1 MLTSVAITSMPLGEL
16 LGIPGCA
23 GADTPISGIELD
35 SRKVTSGD
43 LFLAVAG
50 ELFDGRHFI
59 SQAAA
64 SGAAAIA
71 AQPPVTDFIEG
82 AAVPVIEVS
91 GLQHAAGQLASRF
104 YHYPSRA
111 LHMVG
116 VTGTNGKT
124 TTTRL
129 IAQLS
134 RLLERSCGAIG
145 TLGASLVD
153 DVVESVNTTPDAVSV
168 QRQLAMWRDAS
179 VFAASMEVS
188 SHALVQGR
196 VSGVEFDTAVFT
208 NLSQDHLDYHVNMD
222 AYGRAKLALFA
233 VDGLRYAIINLD
245 DAFATQVLEVV
256 DSSVQVYGYSCL
268 DQAADIYVYS
278 AQYCDQ
284 GVRALIRTPW
294 GSGEI
299 VSPLCGDF
307 NLSNLA
313 AAIAAVV
320 LSGAALNA
328 VLGVVPQLQSVPGR
342 MQAIENE
349 LGLQVIVDYAH
360 TPDALE
366 KALLSLKPS
375 VHGKL
380 ITVLGCGGD
389 RDQQKRSMMGRVA
402 SQLSDVVVVTSDNP
416 RSEDP
421 LAIAQDIVVGCTGV
435 YHLELDRAQA
445 IALAINSATAGDCI
459 LIAGKGH
466 ETYQV
471 INNESSYFSD
481 AQQAIEALEQR
492 AKS

>member
-1 MLTSVAITSMPLGEL
+1 MASASITSMPLGEL
-16 LGIPGCA
+16 LNMPACV
-23 GADTPISGIELD
+23 GADTPINGVELD
-35 SRKVTSGD
+35 SRNVTSGD

-50 ELFDGRHFI
+50 ELFDGRQFI
-59 SQAAA
+59 KQAVA

-71 AQPPVTDFIEG
+71 AQPPVAGCIEG
-82 AAVPVIEVS
+82 VAVPVIEIS
-91 GLQHAAGQLASRF
+91 ELGHAAGQLASRF

-134 RLLERSCGAIG
+134 RLLEHRCGAIG

-153 DVVESVNTTPDAVSV
+153 DVVESENTTPDAISV
-168 QRQLAMWRDAS
+168 QRQLAQWRDAD

-208 NLSQDHLDYHVNMD
+208 NLSQDHLDYHPNME

-245 DAFATQVLEVV
+245 DAFATQVLEAV
-256 DSSVQVYGYSCL
+256 DSSVKVYCYSCL
-268 DQAADIYVYS
+268 DQAADIHVYD
-278 AQYCDQ
+278 AQYCEQ

-294 GSGEI
+294 GSGKI
-299 VSPLCGDF
+299 VSPLRGDF

-320 LSGAALNA
+320 LSGESLSA

-342 MQAIENE
+342 MQAIEND

-366 KALLSLKPS
+366 KALLALRPG
-375 VHGKL
+375 VNGKL
-380 ITVLGCGGD
+380 ITVFGCGGD
-389 RDQQKRSMMGRVA
+389 RDQQKRSVMGSVA
-402 SQLSDVVVVTSDNP
+402 SQLSDLVVVTSDNP

-421 LAIAQDIVVGCTGV
+421 LAIAQDIVAGCTGT
-435 YHLELDRAQA
+435 YQLELDRAQA
-445 IALAINSATAGDCI
+445 IALAIDGASAGDCI
-459 LIAGKGH
+459 VIAGKGH

-471 INNESSYFSD
+471 IKNESNYFSD